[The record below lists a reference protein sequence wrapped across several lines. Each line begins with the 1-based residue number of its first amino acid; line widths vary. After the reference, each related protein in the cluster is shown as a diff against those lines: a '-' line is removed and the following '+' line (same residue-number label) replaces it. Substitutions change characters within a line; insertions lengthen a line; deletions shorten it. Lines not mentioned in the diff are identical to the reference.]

1 MRWQWLF
8 PVLALTACGGPSPYF
23 AGRPATRIAVD
34 GSVFDVRQR
43 GDLAEAVRLNRQ
55 YAPRFGP
62 IRAQAGFAMATVT
75 GCRVRAVLGDQAV
88 ALGRLDCDGSPAPAI
103 VVLAPSY
110 SCIDVSTW
118 VNAGP
123 GPDYPEFDCSPY

>member
-1 MRWQWLF
+1 MRWVLF
-8 PVLALTACGGPSPYF
+8 FLLAACNTAGPHF
-23 AGRPATRIAVD
+23 RGLAATRVTVA
-34 GSVFDVRQR
+34 GSVFDVRVR
-43 GDLAEAVRLNRQ
+43 GEMAEALRVNRQ

-62 IRAQAGFAMATVT
+62 IRAQAGFAMAKVT

-118 VNAGP
+118 VNSGP
-123 GPDYPEFDCSPY
+123 RPDYPEFDCTPY